1 MKKIVL
7 LLIFFN
13 IWAWGQDFDNNP
25 DDCNPNEPHIPLISR
40 VLFNFSSC
48 PENGIFPENYG
59 FLLSTVNLNINQQ
72 MGTVIVSAPGIKM
85 GQNFRSSS
93 LPCISFGKYN
103 VHQPNTNGIIGTETY
118 ITDKDESITLSPIVN
133 ETPQTVYKWY
143 DMNGQLV
150 NETKDY
156 YVDQAEATKYL
167 VEVISETEGLVELKE
182 VEVKYKPNRLIAM
195 HPNPAIDIVTLNYK
209 INEASTAHFS
219 IINYYMGSNIVQ
231 NHLIN
236 LDENEKTVDV
246 SALPSGFY
254 HVLLIID
261 GVAQDVKILSKF

>member
-1 MKKIVL
+1 
-7 LLIFFN
+7 
-13 IWAWGQDFDNNP
+13 
-25 DDCNPNEPHIPLISR
+25 
-40 VLFNFSSC
+40 
-48 PENGIFPENYG
+48 
-59 FLLSTVNLNINQQ
+59 
-72 MGTVIVSAPGIKM
+72 
-85 GQNFRSSS
+85 
-93 LPCISFGKYN
+93 
-103 VHQPNTNGIIGTETY
+103 
-118 ITDKDESITLSPIVN
+118 
-133 ETPQTVYKWY
+133 
-143 DMNGQLV
+143 
-150 NETKDY
+150 
-156 YVDQAEATKYL
+156 
-167 VEVISETEGLVELKE
+167 
-182 VEVKYKPNRLIAM
+182 M